1 MGWNLSL
8 QNSYVEFLT
17 PSVMVFGGEL
27 GLDEVMGWGSGWD
40 LCPYKKRKPLHGSQ
54 PCCGEGACITQ
65 WNSCHENTMN
75 SIKRQKERTSKDE
88 PSRLEG
94 VQYATGEEWRE
105 LLIAPERMKWKRHS
119 VVGVSGGESKI
130 PCCKNN
136 IAEEPGTLGP
146 WIKVNWMWSSRRLQ
160 EETSTS

>member
-1 MGWNLSL
+1 
-8 QNSYVEFLT
+8 
-17 PSVMVFGGEL
+17 
-27 GLDEVMGWGSGWD
+27 
-40 LCPYKKRKPLHGSQ
+40 
-54 PCCGEGACITQ
+54 
-65 WNSCHENTMN
+65 MN
-75 SIKRQKERTSKDE
+75 SRKRQKERTSKDE

-105 LLIAPERMKWKRHS
+105 LLIAPERMTWKRHS

-146 WIKVNWMWSSRRLQ
+146 
-160 EETSTS
+160 